1 MAKELGE
8 ETKFTVSIKTLI
20 AVAVAIATFVG
31 GYYKLHSEIEAAK
44 ELPKPGKGVYIVD
57 PGDASAKETW
67 PPGRNE
73 YKMKEM
79 EYEISSL
86 GDDKKALN
94 VLQENYDKRLEG
106 IKQAGGTVGIPRGTL
121 FQVSTKA
128 LQLEGTSPDQFPL

>member
-1 MAKELGE
+1 MAQELGE

-73 YKMKEM
+73 YKMKDM
-79 EYEISSL
+79 MARQTI
-86 GDDKKALN
+86 
-94 VLQENYDKRLEG
+94 LQIQKELDQLKHKVEELE
-106 IKQAGGTVGIPRGTL
+106 QRNRRNR
-121 FQVSTKA
+121 
-128 LQLEGTSPDQFPL
+128 

>member
-1 MAKELGE
+1 MAQELGE

-67 PPGRNE
+67 SPGRNE
-73 YKMKEM
+73 YKMKDM
-79 EYEISSL
+79 MARQTI
-86 GDDKKALN
+86 
-94 VLQENYDKRLEG
+94 
-106 IKQAGGTVGIPRGTL
+106 
-121 FQVSTKA
+121 
-128 LQLEGTSPDQFPL
+128 LQLQKELDQLKHKVEELEQRNRRNR

>member
-31 GYYKLHSEIEAAK
+31 GYYQLHSEIEEAK
-44 ELPKPGKGVYIVD
+44 ALPIPGKGVYIVD

-73 YKMKEM
+73 YKMKDM
-79 EYEISSL
+79 MARQTI
-86 GDDKKALN
+86 
-94 VLQENYDKRLEG
+94 
-106 IKQAGGTVGIPRGTL
+106 
-121 FQVSTKA
+121 
-128 LQLEGTSPDQFPL
+128 LQLQKELDQLKHRVKELESNRRNR

>member
-73 YKMKEM
+73 YEMKDM
-79 EYEISSL
+79 MARQTI
-86 GDDKKALN
+86 
-94 VLQENYDKRLEG
+94 LQIQKELDQLKHKVEELE
-106 IKQAGGTVGIPRGTL
+106 QRNRRNR
-121 FQVSTKA
+121 
-128 LQLEGTSPDQFPL
+128 